1 MANEQNLID
10 RSKPLTWGGQEFTS
24 LKAFADHHGVTP
36 GGLAYYVKYKQA
48 WRGHE
53 INYL

>member
-10 RSKPLTWGGQEFTS
+10 RSKALTWGGYPFNS

-36 GGLAYYVKYKQA
+36 GGLAYYVKYGVP
-48 WRGHE
+48 WRGYE
-53 INYL
+53 IIYL